1 MCSAPLDL
9 FSMLE
14 LGGQQPSTAMVA
26 MNQLTTGGQ
35 HLKATVNRRRKKP
48 SGVPNPKRMFE
59 EVSSTLSI
67 FLNEV
72 LIYFHLIT
80 IYLYTLFH

>member
-72 LIYFHLIT
+72 LIYFHP
-80 IYLYTLFH
+80 